1 MTLHETAY
9 WLMRLT
15 GGKLNGEVYTDAELG
30 YVLEKAFRTGTSY
43 YMHGTLPDGDWLIE
57 VFQYNDTADGY
68 GYYLPDTREQE
79 ARLRSKLL
87 GEAL

>member
-15 GGKLNGEVYTDAELG
+15 EGKLNGEVYTNAELG

-43 YMHGTLPDGDWLIE
+43 YMIGTLPDGDWLIR

-68 GYYLPDTREQE
+68 DYYLPDTRAEE
-79 ARLRSKLL
+79 TLL
-87 GEAL
+87 KRKFLAEAL

>member
-9 WLMRLT
+9 WLLRLT
-15 GGKLNGEVYTDAELG
+15 GGKLNGEVYDCAELAD
-30 YVLEKAFRTGTSY
+30 VLLGAFRTGKSY
-43 YMHGTLPDGDWLIE
+43 IMQGTLPDGDWLIE
-57 VFQYNDTADGY
+57 VFQYRDTADGY
-68 GYYLPDTREQE
+68 DYYLPDTREQE